1 MSFRVSVALAAAL
14 LAPAQWTNAQTLPV
28 AASVAATQPI
38 DTPAASLA
46 DARFPPPPGPGAGV
60 TFGAPTPRNPFTS
73 IGHDLKKF
81 FSRDTAMVIGMLAPV
96 AGVALTWDNAGIEE
110 SQEHLDKSSFQPGNI
125 GGSFLVQTGASVA
138 TWAVGKMSGNRKTA
152 EVGGDLMRAQFVS
165 QVVVQ
170 GVKFATRRER
180 PDDSNNHS
188 FPSGHTSSAFATAS
202 VLERHFGWKAGLP
215 GLRIRHLRRT
225 GANVGEQ
232 APLERHHHGCG
243 GGHRGRPDGDDG
255 SRRRE
260 VRSRRRADAGRRGR
274 HVHEALAIRGNVAP
288 AHAPLGPCPPS
299 PDYSAIPFQ
308 FATR

>member
-152 EVGGDLMRAQFVS
+152 EVGGDLIRAQFVS

-215 GLRIRHLRRT
+215 AYGFATYVGLARMSANKHHLSDIIM
-225 GANVGEQ
+225 GAAVGI
-232 APLERHHHGCG
+232 A
-243 GGHRGRPDGDDG
+243 
-255 SRRRE
+255 
-260 VRSRRRADAGRRGR
+260 AGRTVTMG
-274 HVHEALAIRGNVAP
+274 VGGAKFDLGVAP
-288 AHAPLGPCPPS
+288 TKGGAAVT
-299 PDYSAIPFQ
+299 F
-308 FATR
+308 TKR

>member
-14 LAPAQWTNAQTLPV
+14 LAPAQWTNAQTQ
-28 AASVAATQPI
+28 SI

-46 DARFPPPPGPGAGV
+46 DTQFPLPPSPGTGV

-81 FSRDTAMVIGMLAPV
+81 FSRDTAMVIGMLAPI

-152 EVGGDLMRAQFVS
+152 EVGGDLIRAQFVS

-202 VLERHFGWKAGLP
+202 VLERHFGWKAGVP
-215 GLRIRHLRRT
+215 AYGFATYVGLARMSANKHHVSDIIM
-225 GANVGEQ
+225 GAAVGI
-232 APLERHHHGCG
+232 A
-243 GGHRGRPDGDDG
+243 
-255 SRRRE
+255 
-260 VRSRRRADAGRRGR
+260 AGRTVTMG
-274 HVHEALAIRGNVAP
+274 VGGAKFDLGVAP
-288 AHAPLGPCPPS
+288 TQGGAAVT
-299 PDYSAIPFQ
+299 F
-308 FATR
+308 TKR